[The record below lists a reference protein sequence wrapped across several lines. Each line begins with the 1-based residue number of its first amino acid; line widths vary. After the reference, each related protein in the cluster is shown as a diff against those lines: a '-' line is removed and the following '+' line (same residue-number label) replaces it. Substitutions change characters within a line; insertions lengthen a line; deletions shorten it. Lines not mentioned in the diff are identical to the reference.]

1 VVLVTSDA
9 TLCGVLPSFE
19 VETPWWHDAGPV
31 VSGVRKR
38 HGIEVTLLR
47 ILDVELSGGGGGAV
61 TYLAEVTAPVVATPW
76 TGTLD
81 EHPLRMPWARPGGPA
96 RDLAWAD
103 AMLAARG
110 MRRSGPAEQVR
121 TWNLSSIWRLP
132 VEGQTVWLKA
142 VPPFFAHEGRMLARL
157 QGGPVPVLLGHD
169 DGRAL
174 MADIPGDDLYEAPLA
189 RQQEMAALLVELQ
202 REWSG
207 RTDELL
213 ELGLPDWRPAALAR
227 AIGSVIECTFDALST
242 EDRET
247 LARFVHR
254 LPDRLAAV
262 TACGLPQTL
271 VHGDFHAGNLRGDES
286 TLVLL
291 DWGDSGV
298 GHPLLDE
305 ASFFGHIPP
314 QDARAIRAH
323 WHRAW
328 CAVVPGSDPRRASR
342 LLAPAAAAR
351 RAVTYREFL
360 DRIEPSEAPYHQADP
375 AAWLARAAALVRRE
389 SDYDGGPRVV
399 T

>member
-1 VVLVTSDA
+1 VVLVTSDG
-9 TLCGVLPSFE
+9 TRCGVLPSFE
-19 VETPWWHDAGPV
+19 VETPWWHDAELV
-31 VSGVRKR
+31 VLEVRKR
-38 HGIEVTLLR
+38 HGIEITLLR
-47 ILDVELSGGGGGAV
+47 ILDVELGGGAGGAV
-61 TYLAEVTAPVVATPW
+61 TYLAEVATPVVATPW
-76 TGTLD
+76 TGTLH

-103 AMLAARG
+103 AILAARG
-110 MRRSGPAEQVR
+110 MRRSGAAEQVR

-169 DGRAL
+169 DGRVL
-174 MADIPGDDLYEAPLA
+174 MADIPGNDLYEPSLA
-189 RQQEMAALLVELQ
+189 RLQEMVTLLVGLQ

-207 RTDELL
+207 LTDELL
-213 ELGLPDWRPAALAR
+213 QLGLPDWRPAALAG
-227 AIGSVIECTFDALST
+227 AIASVIERTVDVLSM

-247 LARFVHR
+247 LVRFVHR
-254 LPDRLAAV
+254 LPDRLAAAA
-262 TACGLPQTL
+262 ACGLPQTL

-291 DWGDSGV
+291 DWGDCGV

-305 ASFFGHIPP
+305 GPFLGHIPP
-314 QDARAIRAH
+314 QDAPAVQAH

-328 CAVVPGSDPRRASR
+328 CAAVPGCDPWRASR
-342 LLAPAAAAR
+342 LLAPAAAAHK
-351 RAVTYREFL
+351 AVIYRKFL

-389 SDYDGGPRVV
+389 TDHDD
-399 T
+399 